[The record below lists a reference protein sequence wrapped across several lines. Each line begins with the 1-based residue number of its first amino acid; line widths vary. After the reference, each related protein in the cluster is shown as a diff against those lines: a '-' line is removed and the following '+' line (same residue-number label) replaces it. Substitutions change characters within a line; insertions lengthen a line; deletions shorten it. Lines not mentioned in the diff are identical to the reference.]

1 MAPYTKK
8 MNPPPPLLGSV
19 ITSAGTRRSARISA
33 HLNCS
38 ISDRHS
44 LKPSGPLIT
53 KRTARVAHKNEANL
67 KNIWICGDIWL
78 SIFPCLGSAEVALK
92 MALISDR
99 YDALVDTHFKTRKWS
114 IGNVELR
121 RSKNG
126 AEIGRR
132 KKSGGLEWFPIQQ
145 VPPLKNLIAFN
156 KITIC
161 YIDDTVIDFLRRIQ
175 HLFSSGITLSNSE
188 KNQSRCWE
196 VIAQNVW
203 PMFKSNVNKLVFN
216 YEKLSKLRTL
226 ISPTVLRDCAN
237 LRSIH
242 PHASTIPRGLG
253 NDRRGASDG
262 QALSKWLHT
271 PRDDG
276 RPKVLKYSVLGYSY
290 QSDRALV
297 KTLKQVFLK
306 ASASV
311 AYIIVLTFAYGHPPF
326 ELENEQTL
334 ERLEFQRVNPTSR
347 FWLLKRGPIERDATK
362 WAEWEREAMEESPGN
377 QKNVIN
383 NVINLSISNKNI
395 GPLSQAG
402 PSSSK

>member
-8 MNPPPPLLGSV
+8 MNPPLGSV

-44 LKPSGPLIT
+44 SKPSGPLIT
-53 KRTARVAHKNEANL
+53 KRTARVANKNKANL

-121 RSKNG
+121 RSTNGTG
-126 AEIGRR
+126 AEIGKR
-132 KKSGGLEWFPIQQ
+132 KKSGALEWFPIQQ
-145 VPPLKNLIAFN
+145 VPPLKNLVAFN

-175 HLFSSGITLSNSE
+175 HLFNTGITLSNSE
-188 KNQSRCWE
+188 KNQSRSWKI
-196 VIAQNVW
+196 IAQNVW
-203 PMFKSNVNKLVFN
+203 PMFKFNINKLLFN
-216 YEKLSKLRTL
+216 YAILSKLRTF

-237 LRSIH
+237 LRSIR
-242 PHASTIPRGLG
+242 PPASTIPRGLG

-276 RPKVLKYSVLGYSY
+276 RPKVLKYSYRSY
-290 QSDRALV
+290 IATLV
-297 KTLKQVFLK
+297 KTLKQAFLK

-311 AYIIVLTFAYGHPPF
+311 NYIIVLKLGFGHQPF

-334 ERLEFQRVNPTSR
+334 ERLEFQRVHPTSL
-347 FWLLKRGPIERDATK
+347 FWLLKRGPIARDATK
-362 WAEWEREAMEESPGN
+362 WAEWEREAMVEENPGN
-377 QKNVIN
+377 QK

>member
-121 RSKNG
+121 RSTNGTG

-175 HLFSSGITLSNSE
+175 HLFNTGITLSNSE

-242 PHASTIPRGLG
+242 PPASTIPRGLG

-297 KTLKQVFLK
+297 KTLKQAFLK
-306 ASASV
+306 ASAS
-311 AYIIVLTFAYGHPPF
+311 
-326 ELENEQTL
+326 LENEQTL
-334 ERLEFQRVNPTSR
+334 ERLEFQRVHPTSL
-347 FWLLKRGPIERDATK
+347 FWLLKRGPIARDATK
-362 WAEWEREAMEESPGN
+362 WAEWEREAMVEESPGN

-383 NVINLSISNKNI
+383 LSISNKNM
-395 GPLSQAG
+395 
-402 PSSSK
+402 